1 VATLLVARRV
11 VAVSGGVRAVEVSAL
26 AGGILLEW
34 LVLVVVPMLVTRV
47 AGAWIVVA
55 TWRLWRPIVG
65 LVAPAVRGLGAAAG
79 AINAGTQGPDGGP
92 APDEL
97 RLVVDEAHRD
107 GRIEGAARDMI
118 RGVIGLDQVKV
129 AQIMT
134 PRTRMV
140 SIPLADGWDGAVR
153 RATESGHTRL
163 PVYDRSSDDVVGI
176 LHTRDLLTRGI
187 PQGIPS
193 ILITVAAT
201 VSACVMSGIWTFT
214 QGWRPFGGT
223 ELLLVACAAVFV
235 SAGFYLIVASMRQGE
250 MSVIGPFRYTGL
262 LVALVLGFAIWGDIP
277 NLMAWAGIALMM
289 ASGLYILLGERRRAR
304 AGA

>member
-1 VATLLVARRV
+1 LSVSQAALAAANRRGILCMAGAMSCFVVNDAFVKYVSQTVPIAQMVFVRSIFVTLIIFAIARAAGATSRMADAVRPRVLLRAVIDASATLLYLAALVHLPIANATAINLAAPLFMTVFAVMFLREQVNLARWLAILAGFAGV
-11 VAVSGGVRAVEVSAL
+11 VLIIQPRAAGFNAWAL
-26 AGGILLEW
+26 ASLAAT
-34 LVLVVVPMLVTRV
+34 VLH
-47 AGAWIVVA
+47 A
-55 TWRLWRPIVG
+55 
-65 LVAPAVRGLGAAAG
+65 
-79 AINAGTQGPDGGP
+79 
-92 APDEL
+92 
-97 RLVVDEAHRD
+97 
-107 GRIEGAARDMI
+107 
-118 RGVIGLDQVKV
+118 
-129 AQIMT
+129 
-134 PRTRMV
+134 
-140 SIPLADGWDGAVR
+140 
-153 RATESGHTRL
+153 
-163 PVYDRSSDDVVGI
+163 
-176 LHTRDLLTRGI
+176 TRDLLTRGI

>member
-1 VATLLVARRV
+1 MSVSQAALAAANRRGILCMAGAMSCFVVNDAFVKYVSQTVPIAQMVFVRSIFVTLIIFAIALAAGATSRMADAVRQRVLLRAVIDASATLLYLAALVHLPIANATAINLAAPLFMTVFAVMFLREQVNLARWLAILAGFAGV
-11 VAVSGGVRAVEVSAL
+11 VLIIQPRAAGFNAWAL
-26 AGGILLEW
+26 ASLAAT
-34 LVLVVVPMLVTRV
+34 VLH
-47 AGAWIVVA
+47 A
-55 TWRLWRPIVG
+55 
-65 LVAPAVRGLGAAAG
+65 
-79 AINAGTQGPDGGP
+79 
-92 APDEL
+92 
-97 RLVVDEAHRD
+97 
-107 GRIEGAARDMI
+107 
-118 RGVIGLDQVKV
+118 
-129 AQIMT
+129 
-134 PRTRMV
+134 
-140 SIPLADGWDGAVR
+140 
-153 RATESGHTRL
+153 
-163 PVYDRSSDDVVGI
+163 
-176 LHTRDLLTRGI
+176 TRDLLTRGI

>member
-1 VATLLVARRV
+1 LS
-11 VAVSGGVRAVEVSAL
+11 VSQAAL
-26 AGGILLEW
+26 AAANRRGILC
-34 LVLVVVPMLVTRV
+34 M
-47 AGAWIVVA
+47 AGAMSCFVVNDA
-55 TWRLWRPIVG
+55 FVKYVSQTVPIAQMVF
-65 LVAPAVRGLGAAAG
+65 VRSIFVTLIIFAIARAAG
-79 AINAGTQGPDGGP
+79 ATS
-92 APDEL
+92 
-97 RLVVDEAHRD
+97 
-107 GRIEGAARDMI
+107 
-118 RGVIGLDQVKV
+118 
-129 AQIMT
+129 
-134 PRTRMV
+134 RM
-140 SIPLADGWDGAVR
+140 ADAVR
-153 RATESGHTRL
+153 PRVLLRAVIDASASLLYLAALVHL
-163 PVYDRSSDDVVGI
+163 PIANATAINLAAPLFMTVFAVMFLREQVNLARWLAILAGFAGVVLIIQPRAAGFNAWALASLAATV
-176 LHTRDLLTRGI
+176 LHATRDLLTRGI

>member
-1 VATLLVARRV
+1 MSVSQAALAAANRRGILCMAGAMSCFVVNDAFVKYVSQTVPIAQMVFVRSIFVTLIIFAIARAAGATSRMADAVRPRVLLRAVIDASATLLYLAALVHLPIANATAINLAAPLFMTVFAVMFLREQVNLARWLAILAGFAGV
-11 VAVSGGVRAVEVSAL
+11 VLIIQPRAAGFNAWAL
-26 AGGILLEW
+26 ASLAAT
-34 LVLVVVPMLVTRV
+34 VLH
-47 AGAWIVVA
+47 A
-55 TWRLWRPIVG
+55 
-65 LVAPAVRGLGAAAG
+65 
-79 AINAGTQGPDGGP
+79 
-92 APDEL
+92 
-97 RLVVDEAHRD
+97 
-107 GRIEGAARDMI
+107 
-118 RGVIGLDQVKV
+118 
-129 AQIMT
+129 
-134 PRTRMV
+134 
-140 SIPLADGWDGAVR
+140 
-153 RATESGHTRL
+153 
-163 PVYDRSSDDVVGI
+163 
-176 LHTRDLLTRGI
+176 TRDLLTRGI